1 MEKKRVVAYIR
12 VSSKSSAQIHSYEFQ
27 EKYWKDKL
35 ESSSEY
41 TLVGIYADRGISGCS
56 VQKRPDFLR
65 MIEDARKGCFDVIQT
80 KSVSR
85 FARNTVQLL
94 QAVRE
99 LRDLGIEVIF
109 ENEQISTKQPSSEL
123 FLTIAATIAEND
135 LAVDSERQRW
145 SIQHRFENGWYTL
158 GSGMYGYRIGSSGKV
173 EIVPEEAETVRRIFD
188 MYLSGHGCPAI
199 AKALNREG
207 VPNRSGVPW
216 RAGSILKAL
225 SNEKYMGDA
234 MMGKSVRIDGKKCD
248 NLGGQHGERYYVENA
263 HEGIVGREVFQQAQ
277 ELRAQRVNEKLVK
290 KQVPTYPLSGMVEC
304 GQCHANYRHKVNNSG
319 TKWRSD
325 IWMCGKQSDHGMSR
339 CDCTRIKDE
348 VLREKF
354 MEAYNEFVT
363 QRPQGTAA
371 ESIQQEIRLLQRQEQ
386 EIATLM
392 VNNLYPR
399 QTFQIEQKAIKAQI
413 RKLQAK
419 LRELQQDVP
428 DSEFTV
434 MTEFDEAKLPIF
446 LRRIIITKNHVTFRF
461 YNGVEISREYTNG
474 QPGNKPGWNHKE
486 V

>member
-1 MEKKRVVAYIR
+1 
-12 VSSKSSAQIHSYEFQ
+12 
-27 EKYWKDKL
+27 
-35 ESSSEY
+35 
-41 TLVGIYADRGISGCS
+41 
-56 VQKRPDFLR
+56 
-65 MIEDARKGCFDVIQT
+65 
-80 KSVSR
+80 
-85 FARNTVQLL
+85 
-94 QAVRE
+94 
-99 LRDLGIEVIF
+99 
-109 ENEQISTKQPSSEL
+109 
-123 FLTIAATIAEND
+123 
-135 LAVDSERQRW
+135 
-145 SIQHRFENGWYTL
+145 
-158 GSGMYGYRIGSSGKV
+158 MYGYRIGSSGKV

-199 AKALNREG
+199 AKALNRDG
-207 VPNRSGVPW
+207 IPNRSGAPW

-248 NLGGQHGERYYVENA
+248 NLDGQHGERYYVENA

-290 KQVPTYPLSGMVEC
+290 KQVPTYPFSGMVEC

-325 IWMCGKQSDHGMSR
+325 IWMCAKQSDHGMSR

-399 QTFQIEQKAIKAQI
+399 QTFQIEQKAIKVQI
-413 RKLQAK
+413 RELQAK

-428 DSEFTV
+428 DSEFTA
-434 MTEFDEAKLPIF
+434 MTGFDETKIPIF
-446 LRRIIITKNHVTFRF
+446 LRRIVITKNHVTFRF
-461 YNGVEISREYTNG
+461 YNGVEITREYTNG